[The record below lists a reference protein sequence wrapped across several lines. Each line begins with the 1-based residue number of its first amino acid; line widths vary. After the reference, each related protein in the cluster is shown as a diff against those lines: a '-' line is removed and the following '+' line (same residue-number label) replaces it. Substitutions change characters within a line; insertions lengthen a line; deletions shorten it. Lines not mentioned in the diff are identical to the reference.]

1 MTTALTGVEN
11 NVSNLVKITG
21 YNNKISETKNKIT
34 IGLDRDK
41 YITIQELNKLASES
55 FIARLEQ
62 ANLARNNGIAN
73 FIKKTDFNNKL
84 KRLTS
89 NKK

>member
-89 NKK
+89 NEK

>member
-11 NVSNLVKITG
+11 NIINLVKITG
-21 YNNKISETKNKIT
+21 YNNKISETENKIT

-89 NKK
+89 NEK

>member
-21 YNNKISETKNKIT
+21 YNNKISETENKIT
-34 IGLDRDK
+34 IRLDRDK
-41 YITIQELNKLASES
+41 YITIQELNKLASER

-62 ANLARNNGIAN
+62 VNLARNNGIAN

>member
-1 MTTALTGVEN
+1 MATALTGVEN

-21 YNNKISETKNKIT
+21 YNNKISETENKIT
-34 IGLDRDK
+34 IRLDRDK

-62 ANLARNNGIAN
+62 VNLARNNGIAN